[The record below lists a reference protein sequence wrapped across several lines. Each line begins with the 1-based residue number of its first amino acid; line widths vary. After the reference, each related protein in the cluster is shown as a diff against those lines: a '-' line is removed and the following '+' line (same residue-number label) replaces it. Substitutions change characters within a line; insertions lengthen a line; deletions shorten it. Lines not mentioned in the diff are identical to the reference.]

1 MLLMIG
7 IAGMVLGSGL
17 AIVAGRAPS
26 HAPALEL
33 VGGALLIFGLLALG
47 AAIGWAVSIVP

>member
-1 MLLMIG
+1 MIG
-7 IAGMVLGSGL
+7 IGGMVLGSGL